1 LRVRDLL
8 LDVDLVDVGFR
19 AADDVDLLDP
29 LLLPL
34 DLRAADDPLLF
45 FSAIMVASSASTAY
59 RSAARR
65 PYCNLRA

>member
-8 LDVDLVDVGFR
+8 LDVDLLDVGFR
-19 AADDVDLLDP
+19 AVDADLLDP